1 MVGSSPTLLF
11 SAFFGALDL
20 ETAAIL
26 CFPQGL
32 PGFENEHRFAVIQI
46 PEQKPLVYLQSAIT
60 PGLCLLTLPI
70 SSIQPGFVLDLRPED
85 RELIDSDQ
93 TPLANPITL
102 AIVATEVDGAVT
114 ANLAAPIV
122 INSRNSL
129 AVQAIQS
136 NPDLSY
142 RHPLPC

>member
-1 MVGSSPTLLF
+1 MVGSSPTLLV

-20 ETAAIL
+20 DKAAIL

-32 PGFENEHRFAVIQI
+32 PGFENERRFAAIQI
-46 PEQKPLVYLQSAIT
+46 PEQKPLVYLQSATT
-60 PGLCLLTLPI
+60 PGLCLLALPVT
-70 SSIQPGFVLDLRPED
+70 SIQPGFVLNLRPED
-85 RELIDSDQ
+85 RDVIDSDR
-93 TPLANPITL
+93 TSLSKPITL
-102 AIVATEVDGAVT
+102 AIVASEADGTVT

-122 INSRNSL
+122 INPQNGF
-129 AVQAIQS
+129 AVQAIQT